1 MRIGTV
7 FTAESYIHALSW
19 PDSSS
24 SRREMTAPALESIHR
39 SLSEL
44 CLSDDNFA
52 WENPRRFSAYA
63 NRLQLVLNQ
72 FLRSSSPEALSPS
85 VQTTL
90 RGVSGDLSKAVEAV
104 SVYRNRSK
112 IFVLINC
119 QSLCASLQEHTVAIG
134 GWLALLE
141 STLPEGSDLRK
152 KVADL
157 SQDMK
162 QAQFRVS
169 SSQNLYHSLCIL
181 LEFKYVLYVDF
192 CLILHSELGFGE
204 RRESALY
211 TAEGGTRQADQ
222 QSSAKCHC
230 HGFSSSSRDRGR

>member
-1 MRIGTV
+1 
-7 FTAESYIHALSW
+7 
-19 PDSSS
+19 
-24 SRREMTAPALESIHR
+24 MTAPAVESILH

-44 CLSDDNFA
+44 CVSGDNFA

-63 NRLQLVLNQ
+63 NRLQLDLNQ
-72 FLRSSSPEALSPS
+72 FLRLSSPEALSTS
-85 VQTTL
+85 IQTAL
-90 RGVSGDLSKAVEAV
+90 RGLSGDLSKAVEVV

-119 QSLCASLQEHTVAIG
+119 QSLCTSLQKHTVAIG

-141 STLPEGSDLRK
+141 SAMPEGSDSRK

-162 QAQFRVS
+162 QAEFRVS
-169 SSQNLYHSLCIL
+169 PSLKSLSLYII
-181 LEFKYVLYVDF
+181 LEFKYVVFVDF
-192 CLILHSELGFGE
+192 CVILHNELGFGE

-211 TAEGGTRQADQ
+211 TTEGGTRKAEQ
-222 QSSAKCHC
+222 QGSAKCYR
-230 HGFSSSSRDRGR
+230 HGFSSSPWDRGR